1 MRIAGLLLG
10 IALSLAATGRAG
22 DQDAGVSQVAPSKD
36 DPPVETSSPKVK
48 DGRNPD
54 QPPARGPN
62 PAKVEVIVFLD
73 YENPNSARMRRAIRQ
88 LPNEFPGEVELLYE
102 EALRQLVRFQIVA
115 GQSLNYSVCHAGSH
129 YGRSGNDVGARSRSY
144 YF

>member
-10 IALSLAATGRAG
+10 VALSLAATGRAG

-48 DGRNPD
+48 DARNPD

-88 LPNEFPGEVELLYE
+88 LPNEFPGEAGTEVGDPG
-102 EALRQLVRFQIVA
+102 LRPSAVGSGGRRAWPPTGRQVLADQRLPA
-115 GQSLNYSVCHAGSH
+115 GIRTASMG
-129 YGRSGNDVGARSRSY
+129 
-144 YF
+144 